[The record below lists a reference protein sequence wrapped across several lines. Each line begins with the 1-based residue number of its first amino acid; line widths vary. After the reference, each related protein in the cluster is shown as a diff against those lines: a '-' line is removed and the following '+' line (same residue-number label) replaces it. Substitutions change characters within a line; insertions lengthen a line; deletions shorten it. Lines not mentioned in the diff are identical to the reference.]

1 MRIGAAAPPVAPDV
15 GIRVALARFGAAA
28 ARLALAAAFIA
39 LCAGCMAPVR
49 RGSAHEALAWRRLE
63 GLGRPVVAVSGIH
76 GDESSGPAGLLAWLD
91 DREGGAW
98 HGRPVVALPTASP
111 EAYALG
117 LRSAPGWSD
126 LNRAF
131 SGAPLPAGD
140 PAPARAREIMGR
152 IAALE
157 PAFVLDFHESDENWD
172 DSPFL
177 TFVLPY
183 EGAGAPGAAAL
194 AMRLR
199 DGLGGRT
206 VATAGP
212 APAGSLCDASSRALG
227 VPALIVEIPEAWAM
241 AERTAIVGLILDLA
255 LSVADEIDG

>member
-1 MRIGAAAPPVAPDV
+1 MRIGAAAPPVAPAV
-15 GIRVALARFGAAA
+15 GL
-28 ARLALAAAFIA
+28 RLAVATALIA
-39 LCAGCMAPVR
+39 LCAGCVAPVR

-63 GLGRPVVAVSGIH
+63 GFGRPVVAVSGMH

-91 DREGGAW
+91 SREGGAW
-98 HGRPVVALPTASP
+98 PGRPIVALSIASP
-111 EAYALG
+111 EAFALG

-126 LNRAF
+126 LNRVF
-131 SGAPLPAGD
+131 SGAPRPAGD
-140 PAPARAREIMGR
+140 PAPARAREILRR
-152 IAALE
+152 IAALK

-199 DGLGGRT
+199 DGMGGRT

-212 APAGSLCDASSRALG
+212 APAGSLCDAISRELG
-227 VPALIVEIPEAWAM
+227 VPALIVEIPAAWAM

-255 LSVADEIDG
+255 LSVADEIDE